1 MRKTTLTFALLLL
14 ILLMQS
20 CIPTGNPVPAP
31 TKVGLIENNQSYCGG
46 AAPPQELLDELAIFH
61 ASANQTFY
69 IRKGNSN
76 TPFTPVYKTFTTDA
90 LGNYS
95 VQLPAG
101 NYAVISE
108 EKYFTESISDI
119 DSTCDYLKTP
129 DFNFVVT
136 SIAQQTYNK
145 QFTKTCNYVCMP
157 YLPG

>member
-20 CIPTGNPVPAP
+20 CIPTGNPVPVP
-31 TKVGLIENNQSYCGG
+31 TIVGLIENNQSYCGG

-69 IRKGNSN
+69 IRKGNFN

-108 EKYFTESISDI
+108 EKYFTELFQIIIHLANSFAHHYRFIAGAIYYGRRMITACAAINNDI
-119 DSTCDYLKTP
+119 Y
-129 DFNFVVT
+129 
-136 SIAQQTYNK
+136 
-145 QFTKTCNYVCMP
+145 
-157 YLPG
+157 